1 MAGPAF
7 AVPDDNAARLADPAL
22 REALLKFAR
31 RRLPPGEVDDLVQN
45 TLADALA
52 SSSAPNDPS
61 EFRRWVQGIARHK
74 VADLY
79 RRRAR
84 LPELCN
90 DPDLPVVDPAPA
102 TGELT
107 QWIERELPR
116 TEGAQATLHW
126 LLRESE
132 GETLDEIAR
141 EAALPAPRVR
151 QRVSRL
157 RRHFQTRWL
166 ALGAAGLALLLAA
179 GLILSELRQKAT
191 PSVIARET
199 VSPLDRAQ
207 ALRENA
213 LEQCRASAFQQCLAG
228 LDEAKALDPIGDS
241 TGSVNA
247 ARTAAQ
253 AALANDSAR
262 PAPVLDAPPK
272 QRAPKHKP
280 RPMPQLR
287 AAPDPASLGHDDGS
301 LRKER
306 VLPDQNAIPTQQV
319 MPDQNAPPA
328 QQEIL
333 EQKAMPT
340 QKAMPQFEQVPTKSK
355 GPGKKP
361 TPTPP
366 TQD

>member
-1 MAGPAF
+1 LVKSYPMAAPAF
-7 AVPDDNAARLADPAL
+7 LVPDSISARLADPAL

-74 VADLY
+74 VADTY
-79 RRRAR
+79 RRRGR
-84 LPELCN
+84 RPELCN
-90 DPDLPVVDPAPA
+90 DPDLAVADPAPA

-107 QWIERELPR
+107 QWIERELPQ

-141 EAALPAPRVR
+141 EAELPAPRVR

-179 GLILSELRQKAT
+179 GWLLSERSRTST
-191 PSVIARET
+191 PPPVIARET

-213 LEQCRASAFQQCLAG
+213 LEQCRAAAFQQCLAG
-228 LDEAKALDPIGDS
+228 LDQAKALDPAGDS
-241 TGSVNA
+241 TDSVNA
-247 ARTAAQ
+247 ARAAAQ
-253 AALANDSAR
+253 AALANDSAT
-262 PAPVLDAPPK
+262 PAPQLKAQPK
-272 QRAPKHKP
+272 RRAPKQKP
-280 RPMPQLR
+280 RMTPQLLEKEQVF
-287 AAPDPASLGHDDGS
+287 PDQNTVPTQQA
-301 LRKER
+301 
-306 VLPDQNAIPTQQV
+306 LPDQNTVPTQQAV
-319 MPDQNAPPA
+319 PNQRPMPN
-328 QQEIL
+328 
-333 EQKAMPT
+333 
-340 QKAMPQFEQVPTKSK
+340 QKAMPQFNDIPAKSK
-355 GPGKKP
+355 SNDDRKKLAP
-361 TPTPP
+361 TP
-366 TQD
+366 QD